1 MYVAWHYTNFIILMA
16 DNEHLKK
23 QELLMTVNGR
33 NDKIIV
39 TKYCRRS
46 CLLNYGNHF
55 QIIVVAEGKSVVK
68 C

>member
-1 MYVAWHYTNFIILMA
+1 MA